1 MKVLL
6 INSDDGPDY
15 LADLVNYYFLTNN
28 YDLYTNHSL
37 DFLFDDYKHKN
48 KLYGKGF
55 TLYGKVDNSIRS
67 KQKVKSLN
75 DLFSSIGEFD
85 LIIFT
90 SIHRNFKSRPLK
102 KIFKELNSVSKNLNL
117 ITLDG
122 EDFTQIDEF
131 SAKNSNYYKRELI
144 KKYNNLANPISFTFP
159 DERNIQTFNLE
170 SKTQLLSPMD
180 PRFKNSYIYVN
191 EAEYFEQYQRS
202 IFGVTTKK
210 AGWDCM
216 RHYEILSTGT
226 LLFFP
231 TIEDK
236 PTLTMSTFPTELQI
250 EINQLFLKLLSDS
263 KNFDSLEKIR
273 LDYPSKNYISRGVK
287 KTKRN
292 LSKVGLIENNFL
304 KLEKYGDHFSDWLKN
319 FGTTSAYKK
328 IFKL

>member
-28 YDLYTNHSL
+28 YDLFTNHSL

-55 TLYGKVDNSIRS
+55 TLYGKVDNSIKS
-67 KQKVKSLN
+67 KQKVESLDN
-75 DLFSSIGEFD
+75 LFSSIGEFD

-122 EDFTQIDEF
+122 EDFTKIDEF
-131 SAKNSNYYKRELI
+131 SAKNSSYYKRELI

-191 EAEYFEQYQRS
+191 ETEYFEQYQRS

-236 PTLTMSTFPTELQI
+236 PTLTMPTFPTDLQI
-250 EINQLFLKLLSDS
+250 EINQLF
-263 KNFDSLEKIR
+263 FKITFR
-273 LDYPSKNYISRGVK
+273 FK
-287 KTKRN
+287 K
-292 LSKVGLIENNFL
+292 F
-304 KLEKYGDHFSDWLKN
+304 
-319 FGTTSAYKK
+319 
-328 IFKL
+328 